1 MKSCRRL
8 AEAEEELARVRSE
21 AEDVRQNRSN
31 VEREVVEAQ
40 DRVRQLEEASQG
52 QEGLVLELRS
62 YWQGQGQGC
71 PKPNLGSVKLFCFA
85 IISPDWELFAVGLDS
100 FGFFF

>member
-1 MKSCRRL
+1 MHTVKFSRRL
-8 AEAEEELARVRSE
+8 AEAEEELARVRGE

-40 DRVRQLEEASQG
+40 ARVRELEEASQG

-62 YWQGQGQGC
+62 GG
-71 PKPNLGSVKLFCFA
+71 LSLA
-85 IISPDWELFAVGLDS
+85 SPAFSLILLVYLIEGVHCSPIGTFKRPI
-100 FGFFF
+100 